1 MIVGQSSCSIQSGA
15 AGSLAASGEP
25 RSPSRTSR
33 TVQREHPSARAISRS
48 PRPSPSR
55 LRISSY
61 RPTVMLREPI
71 QPSPPSW
78 AISVAVGLGDTAQ
91 SPTKGGFSSG
101 MDIGGAP
108 PQRPPRRG
116 QTGPPPGG
124 APPGARQTA
133 APAGG
138 PQLRKSGGPE
148 LRKSGGPQP
157 RKSPGSELRKLSTSR
172 AKAAIVSP
180 SMPAL
185 PLFSQT

>member
-1 MIVGQSSCSIQSGA
+1 MIAGHSSCSIHSGSA
-15 AGSLAASGEP
+15 CSLAASGEP
-25 RSPSRTSR
+25 
-33 TVQREHPSARAISRS
+33 RS

-78 AISVAVGLGDTAQ
+78 AISVAAWVGDTVQ
-91 SPTKGGFSSG
+91 SPTKGCFSSG
-101 MDIGGAP
+101 IDIGGSSL
-108 PQRPPRRG
+108 QRP
-116 QTGPPPGG
+116 Q
-124 APPGARQTA
+124 GARQNA

-157 RKSPGSELRKLSTSR
+157 RKSPGSELRKLSNRVAPATTG
-172 AKAAIVSP
+172 P
-180 SMPAL
+180 PAL
-185 PLFSQT
+185 RLNLSCLGFYFGMRFDQLPHRLTAGRESFLSLAPGVD

>member
-1 MIVGQSSCSIQSGA
+1 MIAGHSSCSIHSGSA
-15 AGSLAASGEP
+15 CSLAASGEP
-25 RSPSRTSR
+25 RNPSRTSR

-78 AISVAVGLGDTAQ
+78 AISVAAWVGDTVQ
-91 SPTKGGFSSG
+91 SPTKGCFSSG
-101 MDIGGAP
+101 IDIGGSP
-108 PQRPPRRG
+108 LQRP
-116 QTGPPPGG
+116 Q
-124 APPGARQTA
+124 GARQNA

-157 RKSPGSELRKLSTSR
+157 RKSPGSELRKLSSLTWQGYEADLER
-172 AKAAIVSP
+172 NLEDLHARLRRGAY
-180 SMPAL
+180 
-185 PLFSQT
+185 